1 MIIPVISLQLNQ
13 MVYMRRNERFNLQL
27 LFYPVARITIN
38 MDNNL
43 FVTGKWVELVKTVV
57 VNIRLININTKSAF

>member
-27 LFYPVARITIN
+27 LFYPVVRITIN

-43 FVTGKWVELVKTVV
+43 FVTRKWVELVKTVV
-57 VNIRLININTKSAF
+57 ANKTYKY